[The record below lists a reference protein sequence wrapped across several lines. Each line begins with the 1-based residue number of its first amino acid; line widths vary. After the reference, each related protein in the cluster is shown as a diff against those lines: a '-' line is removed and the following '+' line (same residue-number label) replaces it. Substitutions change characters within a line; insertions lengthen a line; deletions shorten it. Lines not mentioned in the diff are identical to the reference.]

1 MVSKLAKATI
11 EKWWSEGL
19 RPTVE
24 QIVRLNA
31 LGLKVESGSDVW
43 NFAACPR
50 VAFLGD
56 WTLFEPTVGKRI
68 WMDTARQL
76 LKDDYQTQIYFTAW
90 ALNCPDD
97 ELPKMNDVKN
107 IIGAVKKFA
116 EDFTPEELQAREEVT
131 TPPDEVM
138 SSAKQ
143 LLNEALSQGISGD
156 VKYELTMPQLEK
168 MIICAALSKG
178 ADVLK
183 GEHAQNAAKFYAY
196 AGATHKK
203 LTDEKRESENG

>member
-1 MVSKLAKATI
+1 MTSRLAKDTI
-11 EKWWSEGL
+11 EGWQREGL
-19 RPTVE
+19 HPTVE

-31 LGLKVESGSDVW
+31 LGLKVESGNDVW

-56 WTLFEPTVGKRI
+56 WTLFEPTIGKRI

-116 EDFTPEELQAREEVT
+116 EEVIINFTETQLFMAIDYALNGNDPTKDEDFTPEQRTALQEVT

-143 LLNEALSQGISGD
+143 LLNEALS
-156 VKYELTMPQLEK
+156 
-168 MIICAALSKG
+168 
-178 ADVLK
+178 
-183 GEHAQNAAKFYAY
+183 
-196 AGATHKK
+196 
-203 LTDEKRESENG
+203 